1 MSDTY
6 NKACVEV
13 NEMMVKI
20 MDLVQ
25 SLQHDWEDVD
35 YKFKIIILI
44 LGLLLLWELFK
55 DKTVLFVVFAVIIVF
70 FAITFWVNYDAVWNI
85 FQIKI
90 FNYKED

>member
-6 NKACVEV
+6 NTLKSNMDKAWVEV

-20 MDLVQ
+20 MEWVQ

-35 YKFKIIILI
+35 YKFKIVILV
-44 LGLLLLWELFK
+44 LGLILLWEFFK

-70 FAITFWVNYDAVWNI
+70 FAITF
-85 FQIKI
+85 
-90 FNYKED
+90 

>member
-1 MSDTY
+1 MSDNY
-6 NKACVEV
+6 NTLKSNM

-35 YKFKIIILI
+35 YKFKIVILV
-44 LGLLLLWELFK
+44 LGLILLWEFFK

-70 FAITFWVNYDAVWNI
+70 FAITF
-85 FQIKI
+85 
-90 FNYKED
+90 